1 MPPCTSSGARVCGAC
16 GVHARVVADV
26 AVGVARHALDAEIQ
40 EKLRQAQAAT
50 AAAAPSDA

>member
-1 MPPCTSSGARVCGAC
+1 M
-16 GVHARVVADV
+16 HARVVADV